1 MASSPRVPGVMET
14 ARQPRYSME
23 QTPGS
28 NSPTGVPVGIVDD
41 VFKASPGTPGGDTSK
56 IGDVTVTPSVKVCKV
71 GDSFRLFA
79 DYSGDNQVGITYTW
93 TVSANQGNPVNTFQP
108 LTVAGQPNGA
118 ATATPAAQT
127 HNQIE
132 FNCVTATAANTP
144 LTIKCVI
151 ASTGAGSASDTPQ
164 NGTATVTINAA

>member
-28 NSPTGVPVGIVDD
+28 SSPTGVPVGIVDD
-41 VFKASPGTPGGDTSK
+41 VFKATPGTDGGDTGK
-56 IGDVTVTPSVKVCKV
+56 IGTVTVTPSVKVCKV

-79 DYSGDNQVGITYTW
+79 DYSGNNQVGITYTW
-93 TVSANQGNPVNTFQP
+93 TVSANQGDPVNTFQP
-108 LTVAGQPNGA
+108 LTALGVANGS

-144 LTIKCVI
+144 LTIQCEIK
-151 ASTGAGSASDTPQ
+151 STGEGAASDSGAK
-164 NGTATVTINAA
+164 GTATVTINA